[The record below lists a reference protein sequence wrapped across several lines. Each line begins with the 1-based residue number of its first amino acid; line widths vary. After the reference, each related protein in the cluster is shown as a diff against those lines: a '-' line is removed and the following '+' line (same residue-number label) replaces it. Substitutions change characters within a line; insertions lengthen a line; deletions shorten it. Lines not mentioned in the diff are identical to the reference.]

1 MSTRRVPGRRSPGV
15 SRAGSAMEPYK
26 LLAQFYDEGWGDYS
40 AYVAQLI
47 SEIERESERRFSRVC
62 DAACGTGLLL
72 HHLADGRRIAGY
84 DRSTAMLDIARTR
97 VPTARLAVGD
107 LCEPIPFDETFEL
120 VTAVYDSL
128 NYLHREEELVRFF
141 SAARG
146 VITDD
151 GLLLI
156 DLNDR
161 SMYPPE
167 RHGAARDRIIDG
179 IPIREQLMYDAGPP
193 PVATTV
199 FEFPFGREEHPQ
211 RPWEADEIEA
221 LLAEAGW
228 YLLDTLDVMDDDSDL
243 RSGKVV
249 YLAIP

>member
-1 MSTRRVPGRRSPGV
+1 
-15 SRAGSAMEPYK
+15 MEPYE
-26 LLAQFYDEGWGDYS
+26 LLAQFYDSGWGDYS
-40 AYVAQLI
+40 TYVAQLI
-47 SEIERESERRFSRVC
+47 ADIERESERRFSRVC

-72 HHLADGRRIAGY
+72 NHLADRRRIAGY
-84 DRSTAMLDIARTR
+84 DRSTTMLDIARLR
-97 VPTARLAVGD
+97 VPGARLAIGD
-107 LCEPIPFDETFEL
+107 LRDPVPFDETFEL

-128 NYLHREEELVRFF
+128 NYIHREDELLRFF
-141 SAARG
+141 AAARG

-167 RHGAARDRIIDG
+167 RHRAVRDRLVDG
-179 IPIREQLMYDAGPP
+179 IPIREQLLYDAGPP
-193 PVATTV
+193 PIATTI
-199 FEFPFGREEHPQ
+199 FEFPFGREEHRQ
-211 RPWEADEIEA
+211 RPWEVEEIDP

-228 YLLDTLDVMDDDSDL
+228 HLLDTLDVVDEDSG
-243 RSGKVV
+243 RPSGKVV